1 MVEVDRVLNPITISF
16 EGNLDVS
23 ELYHLI
29 KDFLID
35 KKYDIDEKEH
45 NYSYEKGSLKIKW
58 EATEDINDYVQLQ
71 LEVAV
76 KGSSLKKVKLNKKEV
91 FSGKFEVEI
100 EAKIN
105 KDYQSYYENKP
116 IIKFFRELFDYTVKK
131 QEFNM
136 LGNQVKNE
144 AYALYDEIKSFI
156 GIQKV
161 Q

>member
-156 GIQKV
+156 GIQKL
-161 Q
+161 